1 MFEMDV
7 AKLQATSGQHL
18 MHPAAPPAHQ
28 HHLPL
33 DYSLGNFK
41 PAIAADFPGPFLT
54 NQQSSSASNS
64 ASTTGSN
71 PASGTPSAVAASVS
85 SATSASLQVR
95 DLSALTAMATIPSPT
110 QLLHQRMHQAQI
122 SVDAALG
129 HHQQAP
135 PPQPQPTQNPPQ
147 PQMPPGSTSP
157 HEYAP
162 MSAFKAV
169 LPKKRTSDGKF
180 PGDTKIYFS
189 YYFIPN
195 CLKNK
200 INRK

>member
-1 MFEMDV
+1 MDV

-64 ASTTGSN
+64 ASTSGSN
-71 PASGTPSAVAASVS
+71 PASGTPSAVAASS
-85 SATSASLQVR
+85 TASLQVR

-180 PGDTKIYFS
+180 LNDKKLF
-189 YYFIPN
+189 FQ
-195 CLKNK
+195 LKFLN
-200 INRK
+200 ILF